1 MMPQPEELSNIIKAF
16 CAELGLTPP
25 KWWTRVEDGVEFAIS
40 VRLKIGPDGQIT
52 VKGGKA

>member
-1 MMPQPEELSNIIKAF
+1 MPQPEELSNIIKAF
-16 CAELGLTPP
+16 CASLGLTPP

-52 VKGGKA
+52 VKGGKE